1 MVKDGY
7 YKQVDSIR
15 QWFPLI
21 TKFSRVGNFPEEL
34 YQVDAT
40 GNPLMTPF
48 GEHLLINSA
57 NSNYKDEYMFRL
69 AETYL
74 LRAEAYIRKG
84 DLANAA
90 ADINTIRARANA
102 NPIQPSDVDI
112 DFLLDERMRELY
124 GEELRMLTLCRMGK
138 LAERNRKYNPKT
150 GLTIEDYHNLWPIPY
165 SEIERNVYATLEQ
178 NPGY

>member
-1 MVKDGY
+1 
-7 YKQVDSIR
+7 
-15 QWFPLI
+15 
-21 TKFSRVGNFPEEL
+21 
-34 YQVDAT
+34 
-40 GNPLMTPF
+40 
-48 GEHLLINSA
+48 
-57 NSNYKDEYMFRL
+57 MFRL